1 MTTLAIDFGN
11 TRVKFGLFEGGELET
26 SCSVLAGD
34 AQKLFAELQERVNL
48 HKVVFC
54 ATGNSKD
61 FVTFLKKRG
70 LSYEVVDAGTP
81 VPYTN
86 LYKTPETLGL
96 DRKVLMVTA
105 FKEFS
110 GVNTLVIDAGTCV
123 TYDFKNKEDA
133 YLGGA
138 IAPGLQMRFKAMHH
152 FTAKLPNLE
161 ASGDPVE
168 LIGADTYSAMQSGVI
183 NGLIAEI
190 DGLIDRYKLEY
201 DELKIILTGGDGLFL
216 SDRLKNG
223 IFADS
228 NFLLKGLNYLVE
240 FKRT

>member
-11 TRVKFGLFEGGELET
+11 TRVKFGLFKDGALEV
-26 SCSVLAGD
+26 SYSVLAGE
-34 AQKLFAELQERVNL
+34 AQDQLLELQESANP
-48 HKVVFC
+48 HAIVFC

-70 LSYEVVDAGTP
+70 LSYKVVEAATP

-105 FKEFS
+105 FKECS
-110 GVNTLVIDAGTCV
+110 GINTLVIDAGTCV
-123 TYDFKNKEDA
+123 TYDFKNKEDT

-138 IAPGLQMRFKAMHH
+138 ISPGLQMRFKAMHQ
-152 FTAKLPNLE
+152 FTAKLPDLE
-161 ASGDPVE
+161 ISKDQVE
-168 LIGADTYSAMQSGVI
+168 LIGTDTYSAMQSGVI
-183 NGLIAEI
+183 NGLVAEL

-228 NFLLKGLNYLVE
+228 NFLLKGLNYIVE
-240 FKRT
+240 FNRT

>member
-11 TRVKFGLFEGGELET
+11 TRVKFGLFKDGALEV
-26 SCSVLAGD
+26 SYSVIADD
-34 AQKLFAELQERVNL
+34 AQKLFTELQESANP
-48 HKVVFC
+48 HTIVFC
-54 ATGNSKD
+54 ATGNSKE

-70 LSYEVVDAGTP
+70 LSYKVVETGTP

-105 FKEFS
+105 FKEYS
-110 GVNTLVIDAGTCV
+110 GINTLVIDAGTCV
-123 TYDFKNKEDA
+123 TYDFKNKKDA

-138 IAPGLQMRFKAMHH
+138 ISPGLKMRFKAMHQ
-152 FTAKLPNLE
+152 FTAKLPDLE
-161 ASGDPVE
+161 ISKDQVE
-168 LIGADTYSAMQSGVI
+168 LIGTDTYSAMQSGVI
-183 NGLIAEI
+183 NGLVAEL

-228 NFLLKGLNYLVE
+228 NFLLKGLNYIVE
-240 FKRT
+240 FNRT

>member
-26 SCSVLAGD
+26 TYSVLAGD
-34 AQKLFAELQERVNL
+34 AQKLFAELQESANP

-70 LSYEVVDAGTP
+70 LSYEVVDTTTP

-105 FKEFS
+105 FKEYS
-110 GVNTLVIDAGTCV
+110 GINTLVIDAGTCV

-133 YLGGA
+133 YQGGA
-138 IAPGLQMRFKAMHH
+138 ISPGLQMRFKAMHQ
-152 FTAKLPNLE
+152 FTAKLPDLD
-161 ASGDPVE
+161 ASRERVE
-168 LIGADTYSAMQSGVI
+168 LVGADTYSAMQSGVI
-183 NGLIAEI
+183 NGLVAEL

-228 NFLLKGLNYLVE
+228 NFLLKGLNYIVE